1 MTGII
6 VALPKPE
13 DAKNLKNLLMRN
25 GISVTGACT
34 TGAQAI
40 ALADGL
46 NEGII
51 ICGYKLADMIY
62 AQLHQDMPPGFEML
76 LIVSQHIIGG
86 GMVQGGIMCLSMP
99 LKVHDLINTVDM
111 MTRAIERKRRRQ
123 KSKPKERSNE
133 EIRLIKDAKEVLMNR
148 NHMTE
153 DEAHKYIQK
162 CSMDSGTNLVETAQ
176 MVLTMMKGYVLIRE
190 INWWKCLH

>member
-76 LIVSQHIIGG
+76 LIVSAYH
-86 GMVQGGIMCLSMP
+86 
-99 LKVHDLINTVDM
+99 
-111 MTRAIERKRRRQ
+111 RRRYG
-123 KSKPKERSNE
+123 
-133 EIRLIKDAKEVLMNR
+133 AGG
-148 NHMTE
+148 NHVSFH
-153 DEAHKYIQK
+153 AP
-162 CSMDSGTNLVETAQ
+162 
-176 MVLTMMKGYVLIRE
+176 
-190 INWWKCLH
+190 

>member
-13 DAKNLKNLLMRN
+13 DAKNLKNLLVRN
-25 GISVTGACT
+25 GIPVTGACT

-46 NEGII
+46 NDGII

-62 AQLHQDMPPGFEML
+62 AQLHQDMSPGFEML
-76 LIVSQHIIGG
+76 LIASQHIIGG
-86 GMVQGGIMCLSMP
+86 GMVQEGIMCLSMP

-111 MTRAIERKRRRQ
+111 MIRAIERKRRR
-123 KSKPKERSNE
+123 KKNCPRERSAE
-133 EIRLIKDAKEVLMNR
+133 EIRLIKDAKEVLINR
-148 NHMTE
+148 NYMTE
-153 DEAHKYIQK
+153 EEAHKYIQK

-176 MVLTMMKGYVLIRE
+176 MVLTMMK
-190 INWWKCLH
+190 